1 MAVFLLQ
8 NHAPRVSPSRAR
20 AVEDA
25 PSIFCP
31 RSANPLEHVSLSRIG
46 SITRPSHGL
55 RPGAPCCRRNPFRRG
70 REQSECEE
78 AVSMRDLP
86 AGFLGALGAE
96 LAHGCVEMLRADD
109 EALEGCGTRGLG
121 LEEFADRGKT
131 CLAADQLDIGT

>member
-8 NHAPRVSPSRAR
+8 NHAPRVSRSRAR

-55 RPGAPCCRRNPFRRG
+55 L
-70 REQSECEE
+70 
-78 AVSMRDLP
+78 DLQHHDV
-86 AGFLGALGAE
+86 
-96 LAHGCVEMLRADD
+96 LATGYLPH
-109 EALEGCGTRGLG
+109 
-121 LEEFADRGKT
+121 T
-131 CLAADQLDIGT
+131 CLFLFYSTICSYVLFFFFFTPPPNKLHFPVSL